1 MTTLLC
7 NLLMCLSKTGFV
19 IRYYG
24 YMFILIVFICLLN
37 GLFLFP
43 VMLSLVGP
51 SNAANLGAVNPAGA
65 QPTKT
70 IHVENPE
77 PTKTI
82 QVGGATV
89 TPVEPTTSDES
100 DPGTP
105 VKPFSA

>member
-43 VMLSLVGP
+43 VMLSLIGP
-51 SNAANLGAVNPAGA
+51 SNVANLSAGA
-65 QPTKT
+65 PVPTKA
-70 IHVENPE
+70 IHVANPE

-89 TPVEPTTSDES
+89 TPVEPTIES